1 MKKLVFL
8 LVICQ
13 VMFLTSIVSNAQNE
27 LTKIERKKAIDH
39 LKSSQTDLLRTVK
52 GLSEDQLNFKSSEES
67 WSIAECMEHLAIS
80 ETALFGLAQQS
91 LQEEAD
97 PSKRSGLPFSDDQV
111 LALITDRSQKVKTQ
125 APFEPKGNFG
135 SYQGS
140 VDEFKTKRKSNIKY
154 VKSTTD
160 DLRNHYFEF
169 PFGLVDSYQ
178 VVLFMSGHSV
188 RHTKQIK
195 EIMAQESFPK
205 S

>member
-67 WSIAECMEHLAIS
+67 WSIAECMEHIAIS

-97 PSKRSGLPFSDDQV
+97 PSKRSGLQFSDDQV

>member
-39 LKSSQTDLLRTVK
+39 LKSSQTDLLKTVK

-67 WSIAECMEHLAIS
+67 WSIAECMEHIAIS

-140 VDEFKTKRKSNIKY
+140 VDEFKAKRKSNIKY

-169 PFGLVDSYQ
+169 PLWILNQTIF
-178 VVLFMSGHSV
+178 
-188 RHTKQIK
+188 
-195 EIMAQESFPK
+195 
-205 S
+205 